1 MLKIEAVSKQFRDGQ
16 FGVRDVS
23 LDLKS
28 GVIGLLGPNG
38 AGKTTLM
45 QMIATITRPTSG
57 RILFEGVDV
66 AKRPNDVRRK
76 LGYLPQDFGVYENL
90 TAIEFLTYFAAL
102 KGVNSKTRVM
112 EMLEQVNLHQ
122 SANRTVGGFSGGMKQ
137 RLGIA
142 QALINDPALL
152 IVDEPTAGLDPE
164 ERVRFR
170 NVLSEIGFGKLVI
183 LSTHIVSDIE
193 SIATEIAVMKTGA
206 LLTIGRARRRF
217 SAPARARSGE
227 RGVVGGIRSAAHARL
242 KISSAIRKPDGVH
255 IRFVGPAPAIAAT
268 AAEPELEDAFLYLM
282 NFGRTRRRRDERSLR
297 PARRHRA
304 RGFSGSLPARL
315 DRRRVSAPE
324 RVCLCL
330 DPLALDRSHPHPD
343 QWSAR
348 DLQLGRDR
356 DGDRFARD
364 DLCRAVSVST

>member
-1 MLKIEAVSKQFRDGQ
+1 MLKIEEVSKQFRGGQ
-16 FGVRDVS
+16 YGVRDVS

-57 RILFEGVDV
+57 RILFEGVDLT
-66 AKRPNDVRRK
+66 KRPNDVRRK

-102 KGVNSKTRVM
+102 KGVNSKARVM
-112 EMLEQVNLHQ
+112 EMLENVNLHTAAQ
-122 SANRTVGGFSGGMKQ
+122 RTIGGFSGGMKQ

-193 SIATEIAVMKTGA
+193 SIATEIAVLKAGR
-206 LLTIGRARRRF
+206 LLTIGAPETLLRAC
-217 SAPARARSGE
+217 AGKVW
-227 RGVVGGIRSAAHARL
+227 RGVVSSEEFDRLRTSL
-242 KISSAIRKPDGVH
+242 KISSAIRKLDGVH
-255 IRFVGPAPAIAAT
+255 IRFVGPAADLAAS

-282 NFGRTRRRRDERSLR
+282 NFGASKEMSR
-297 PARRHRA
+297 
-304 RGFSGSLPARL
+304 
-315 DRRRVSAPE
+315 
-324 RVCLCL
+324 
-330 DPLALDRSHPHPD
+330 
-343 QWSAR
+343 
-348 DLQLGRDR
+348 
-356 DGDRFARD
+356 
-364 DLCRAVSVST
+364 

>member
-1 MLKIEAVSKQFRDGQ
+1 MLKIESVSKQFRGGQ

-57 RILFEGVDV
+57 RILFAGADV
-66 AKRPNDVRRK
+66 TKRPNDVRRK
-76 LGYLPQDFGVYENL
+76 LGYLPQDFGVYDNL
-90 TAIEFLTYFAAL
+90 TAVEFLTYFAAL
-102 KGVNSKTRVM
+102 KGVSSKGRVM
-112 EMLEQVNLHQ
+112 EMLEHVNLHQ
-122 SANRTVGGFSGGMKQ
+122 SANRAVGGFSGGMKQ

-193 SIATEIAVMKTGA
+193 SIATEIAVLKAGA
-206 LLTIGRARRRF
+206 LLTVGAPEILLQACEGKVWRA
-217 SAPARARSGE
+217 
-227 RGVVGGIRSAAHARL
+227 VVSSEEFDRLRTNL
-242 KISSAIRKPDGVH
+242 KISSAVRKADGVH
-255 IRFVGPAPAIAAT
+255 IRFVGPEPAIAASLV
-268 AAEPELEDAFLYLM
+268 EPELEDAFLYLM
-282 NFGRTRRRRDERSLR
+282 NFGAAETAM
-297 PARRHRA
+297 P
-304 RGFSGSLPARL
+304 
-315 DRRRVSAPE
+315 
-324 RVCLCL
+324 
-330 DPLALDRSHPHPD
+330 
-343 QWSAR
+343 
-348 DLQLGRDR
+348 
-356 DGDRFARD
+356 
-364 DLCRAVSVST
+364 